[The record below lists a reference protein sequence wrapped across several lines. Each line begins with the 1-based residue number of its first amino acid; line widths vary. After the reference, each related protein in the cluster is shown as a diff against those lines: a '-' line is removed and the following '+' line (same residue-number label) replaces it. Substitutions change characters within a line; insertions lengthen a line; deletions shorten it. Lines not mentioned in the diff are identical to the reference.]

1 MDQSREQKHEELWES
16 ILMSKLL
23 DLKNSDSPKVL
34 KPQLGFRQRRRS
46 VKQCWRIEDPRS
58 LRLCHCYLLTGS
70 NSCSQAKK
78 MESEQRLAISMNP
91 TRRPTPADLSERLIL
106 QQGFRKAAAGAAV
119 APPPNPTLVNP
130 LSIPACACIWEGF
143 WRKTDTR

>member
-1 MDQSREQKHEELWES
+1 MDQPREQKHEKLWES
-16 ILMSKLL
+16 ILMSRLL
-23 DLKNSDSPKVL
+23 DLKNSDSPNVL
-34 KPQLGFRQRRRS
+34 NPQLGFRRS
-46 VKQCWRIEDPRS
+46 VKQCWRIKDHRS

-70 NSCSQAKK
+70 NSCTQAKK

-106 QQGFRKAAAGAAV
+106 QHGFRKAATGAAV

-130 LSIPACACIWEGF
+130 LSIPACACIWEEF
-143 WRKTDTR
+143 WRITDTR